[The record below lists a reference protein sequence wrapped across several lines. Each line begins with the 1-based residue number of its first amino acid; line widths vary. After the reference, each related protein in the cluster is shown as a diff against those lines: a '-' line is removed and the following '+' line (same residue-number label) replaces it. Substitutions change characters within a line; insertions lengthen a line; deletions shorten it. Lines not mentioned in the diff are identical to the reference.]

1 MCQLYDFE
9 KNVVFY
15 GSPRTFEIVKLT
27 RLYGLKKNIGIDG
40 LVVSFD
46 RAWRFVPF

>member
-15 GSPRTFEIVKLT
+15 ASLPTFEIVKLT